1 MPDVE
6 VRPLRLR
13 DVAQMARWGKHED
26 LRFQAYNFT
35 GRNFSDFLSW
45 YLMKRQPYRK
55 WVYGAFAD
63 QLLIGYITVK
73 QYNKEQK
80 SAEMGISFNPDWTS
94 KGYGTE
100 AVKRY
105 LELVFERFNLER
117 VWLKT
122 ASFNARAIRCY
133 EKAGFVTYDVQREPY
148 EDQSMPITLVNQWPE
163 WFDYHD
169 ELAWMDYIYMEI
181 EKQVIKK

>member
-1 MPDVE
+1 MPEVE
-6 VRPLRLR
+6 VRPLKLR
-13 DVAQMARWGKHED
+13 DVAQMAHWGRHED
-26 LRFQAYNFT
+26 LRFQAYNFI
-35 GRNFSDFLSW
+35 GKSFGEYLSW
-45 YLMKRQPYRK
+45 YLMKRQPFRK

-73 QYNKEQK
+73 QFRRDQK
-80 SAEMGISFNPDWTS
+80 SAEMGISFNPDWIS

-100 AVKRY
+100 AIRQY
-105 LELVFERFNLER
+105 LALVFDRFGLER

-133 EKAGFVTYDVQREPY
+133 EKAGFVMYDIRREPY
-148 EDQSMPITLVNQWPE
+148 ENQSMPLALVNQWPQ
-163 WFDYHD
+163 WFEYQD

-181 EKQVIKK
+181 EARDFKK